1 MTDITK
7 CLGTGCSDK
16 ERCKRF
22 TAPSSNYQS
31 WAEFHKNHENCQHY
45 IGIKGDWDEK
55 RIDVIGQNGNIGY
68 D

>member
-1 MTDITK
+1 MIDAK
-7 CLGTGCSDK
+7 CLGIGCNDK
-16 ERCKRF
+16 ER
-22 TAPSSNYQS
+22 
-31 WAEFHKNHENCQHY
+31 WEEFYKNHENCQHY